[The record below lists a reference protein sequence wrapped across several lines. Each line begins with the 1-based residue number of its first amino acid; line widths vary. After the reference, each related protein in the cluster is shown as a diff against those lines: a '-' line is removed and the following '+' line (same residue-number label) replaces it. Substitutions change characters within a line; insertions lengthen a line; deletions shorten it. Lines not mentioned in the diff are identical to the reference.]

1 MTHVLQ
7 FIAIFFVTG
16 FLTLPLAAQEEP
28 GGDSVD
34 ELDQPFAIQG
44 TAVLTQGEL
53 DAVFSKIPEEHRIA
67 FIRNGERVNQV
78 VGAELRYKLL
88 AGEAKAAGID
98 QDPILKRRMAIAAEK
113 ELAGIWLE
121 QVVSDA
127 PEADYES
134 LAHEYFLANPEAFHS
149 EEVLDVSH
157 ILVSSEQRS
166 AEEAL
171 ELALSIREQVLEDPS
186 RFEDLV
192 KQYSEDPSKASNG
205 GRFPKMKRG
214 QMVAPFEEQ
223 AFSMTELGEV
233 SEPVETAFGYHI
245 IRLNA
250 IYPSKPRPFEEVK
263 AGLMEQQRN
272 QYLSDYRSRY
282 VRQLVSEPIVLP
294 DGAVEVMVK
303 RHFGENL
310 ELAPVYQE

>member
-1 MTHVLQ
+1 MTRVLQ
-7 FIAIFFVTG
+7 FIALFFTTG
-16 FLTLPLAAQEEP
+16 FLTLPVAAQEERV
-28 GGDSVD
+28 GESVD

-44 TAVLTQGEL
+44 NAVLTQGEL
-53 DAVFSKIPEEHRIA
+53 DAVFSKIPEEHRMA

-78 VGAELRYKLL
+78 VGTQLRYKLL

-98 QDPILKRRMAIAAEK
+98 QDPILKRRMASAAEM
-113 ELAGIWLE
+113 ELAEIWLE
-121 QVVSDA
+121 QIVSDA

-134 LAHEYFLANPEAFHS
+134 LAHEYFLANPEAFLS

-186 RFEDLV
+186 QFGDLV

-214 QMVAPFEEQ
+214 QMVAPFEQ
-223 AFSMTELGEV
+223 KAFSMTEAGEV

-250 IYPSKPRPFEEVK
+250 MYPSVPLAFEEVK
-263 AGLMEQQRN
+263 AGLMEQQRT

-282 VRQLVSEPIVLP
+282 VRKLVSEPIVLP
-294 DGAVEVMVK
+294 DGAVETMVK